1 MGGALIRRIAGLVS
15 SLRLL
20 RMILDRERIVV
31 VCNWVQIVLLCL
43 EESLKWLV
51 RVLRVRL

>member
-31 VCNWVQIVLLCL
+31 VCNWVQIILLCL
-43 EESLKWLV
+43 EGSLKWLV

>member
-1 MGGALIRRIAGLVS
+1 MGGALIRRIVGLVS

-43 EESLKWLV
+43 EGSLKWLV